1 MKRIMIF
8 IIIIIS
14 IAKVEA
20 LNVTLDSCIDGD
32 TARFIVNNQSVK
44 VRFLS
49 INAPEIEGEDKK
61 AEYMGEEAKNY
72 TCELLTNAKNIKLEF
87 DNNSDKKDKYDRLLA
102 WIWIDDN
109 LLQELLV
116 KKGLVKVDYIY
127 DEYLYV
133 PYLCQIEKNA
143 YNNKIGIWS
152 KEKKLGYCSK
162 VEDNNYTLEELK
174 NSKLEDIE
182 ITNPRIFIVIVIL
195 FFILFI
201 FLITIYILKKS

>member
-1 MKRIMIF
+1 MT
-8 IIIIIS
+8 II
-14 IAKVEA
+14 A
-20 LNVTLDSCIDGD
+20 
-32 TARFIVNNQSVK
+32 
-44 VRFLS
+44 
-49 INAPEIEGEDKK
+49 
-61 AEYMGEEAKNY
+61 
-72 TCELLTNAKNIKLEF
+72 IK
-87 DNNSDKKDKYDRLLA
+87 LA

-201 FLITIYILKKS
+201 FLITIYILKRS

>member
-72 TCELLTNAKNIKLEF
+72 TCELLTNAKNIKFSPFGENKKSKKFLLKKMMSSYNVPTEYQF
-87 DNNSDKKDKYDRLLA
+87 IDNKKLTTDNDLINQQLILKYD
-102 WIWIDDN
+102 
-109 LLQELLV
+109 
-116 KKGLVKVDYIY
+116 IY
-127 DEYLYV
+127 
-133 PYLCQIEKNA
+133 PSN
-143 YNNKIGIWS
+143 
-152 KEKKLGYCSK
+152 
-162 VEDNNYTLEELK
+162 
-174 NSKLEDIE
+174 
-182 ITNPRIFIVIVIL
+182 
-195 FFILFI
+195 
-201 FLITIYILKKS
+201 

>member
-61 AEYMGEEAKNY
+61 TEYMGEEAKNY

-87 DNNSDKKDKYDRLLA
+87 DNNSNTKDKYDRLLA
-102 WIWIDDN
+102 WIWIDDS

-116 KKGLVKVDYIY
+116 KKGLAKVDYIY

-174 NSKLEDIE
+174 NNKLEDIE

-201 FLITIYILKKS
+201 FLITIYILKRS